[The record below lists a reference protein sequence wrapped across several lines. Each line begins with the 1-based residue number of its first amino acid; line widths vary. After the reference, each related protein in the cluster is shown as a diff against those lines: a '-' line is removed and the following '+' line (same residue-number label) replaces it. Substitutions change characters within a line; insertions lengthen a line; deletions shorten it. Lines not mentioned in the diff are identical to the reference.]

1 MSSYP
6 PGVSG
11 NEFPITGWLKEW
23 VGNYDCPSCPCE
35 DVDCM
40 WHPDQ
45 GAWATCPECGEVWEL
60 PDPREDPDPEW
71 RIE

>member
-23 VGNYDCPSCPCE
+23 VGNYDCPSCPC
-35 DVDCM
+35 DVA
-40 WHPDQ
+40 P
-45 GAWATCPECGEVWEL
+45 
-60 PDPREDPDPEW
+60 
-71 RIE
+71 